1 MEILRDK
8 LATIPKYQL
17 KRFLFVITLGAS
29 LIQVTFLTD
38 LQVALGE
45 KQPAAVRLNVVYNNI
60 SIGAGPI
67 WVTHEAGF
75 FRKHDLDVDLTFA
88 RGVLASQAMT
98 VGSFPIGFTSVSG
111 VINAD
116 LAGARL
122 KFVGAVT
129 NRLIYAVVTTR
140 DITTPNQLKGKKV
153 GIARFGD
160 ASETATRF
168 AARELGLDPDRDMI
182 MLQIGN
188 SPDRFA
194 ALATGKI
201 DGMVADPADVVR
213 AKRQGFNIIIDL
225 TTKGFGYH
233 GNAITMPE
241 GFIRDKRETALRF
254 LRGYVEG
261 IHYYKTHPEESV
273 RIIAAHLK
281 TNDLDM
287 LRQGWKVFTE
297 RLIPT
302 KPYSTAKDIQMIIQ
316 EIATQNPAAKNAAA
330 DRFIDSSL
338 IEEIDRSGFIDR
350 LYR

>member
-1 MEILRDK
+1 M
-8 LATIPKYQL
+8 QV
-17 KRFLFVITLGAS
+17 KRFGIIATLGVS
-29 LIQVTFLTD
+29 LIQIVLLAD
-38 LQVALGE
+38 LQAASGD
-45 KQPAAVRLNVVYNNI
+45 KQPALSRLDVVYNNI

-67 WVTHEAGF
+67 WVTHQAGF
-75 FRKHDLDVDLTFA
+75 FRKHDLDVALTFA
-88 RGVLASQAMT
+88 RGVLATQAMV
-98 VGSFPIGFTSVSG
+98 VGSFPVGFASVSA
-111 VINAD
+111 VINAN

-129 NRLIYAVVTTR
+129 NRLIYAVVTAR
-140 DITTPNQLKGKKV
+140 DITNPNQLKGKKV

-168 AARELGLDPDRDMI
+168 AARELGLDPDRDI
-182 MLQIGN
+182 AMLQIGN

-213 AKRQGFNIIIDL
+213 AKRQGFNVLIDL
-225 TTKGFGYH
+225 TTKEFGYH
-233 GNAITMPE
+233 GNGIIMQE
-241 GFIRDKRETALRF
+241 LFIREKRETALKF

-261 IHYYKTHPEESV
+261 IHYYKTHPEESA
-273 RIIAAHLK
+273 RIVAAHLK

-297 RLIPT
+297 RLIPM
-302 KPYSTAKDIQMIIQ
+302 KPYSMPKDIQMIIQ
-316 EIATQNPAAKNAAA
+316 EVATQNPAAKNAVA

-338 IEEIDRSGFIDR
+338 VEEIDRSGSNDR